1 MSDVLQQ
8 VVEVVV
14 EQLGVEA
21 DNVKPESRFI
31 EDLGADSLDTVEL
44 LMALEEKFDI
54 EIEEEAAEKLM
65 KVEDIVHFVEA
76 LEAA

>member
-8 VVEVVV
+8 VVQVVV

-21 DNVKPESRFI
+21 ENVKPESRFI

-65 KVEDIVHFVEA
+65 KVDDIVKFVEA